1 MSRLPTTRN
10 ALDAETEGASAHP
23 IAIQVIERAMRL
35 LDALAAQ
42 PDPVTLK
49 ELSATTGLH
58 ASTAHRILNDLVV
71 GRYVER
77 VDNGL
82 YQLGM
87 RLLELGSLVKGRLNV
102 REAAISAMRSLHKL
116 TGQTIN
122 LSVQQGDEIVYI
134 DRAWSE
140 RSGMQVVRAIGGRAP
155 LHLTSTGK
163 LFLSTADARQVRAY
177 ALRTGLA
184 GHTRNSLT
192 DLDRLERELALVR
205 RHGYARDNEELELGV
220 RCIAAGIFDDT
231 GKLVAGLS
239 ISAPAERLQDD
250 WIKALVDTAASIWKR
265 WATSPPFPP
274 ASTVWAWP
282 QRLCARNPGP
292 ACKKR
297 KAPDGAF
304 LFACAARAH
313 GLGYCCSTPAFLNSS
328 PHCGTCC
335 LTLASRACGFASD
348 VSTVAPSCFMR
359 SWNLGSARPACRL
372 LTSLSTTGLGVPFG
386 THIPC
391 QMPTSKPL

>member
-1 MSRLPTTRN
+1 
-10 ALDAETEGASAHP
+10 LDAETEGASSHP

-42 PDPVTLK
+42 QDPVTLK

-163 LFLSTADARQVRAY
+163 LFLSTGDTRQVRAY

-250 WIKALVDTAASIWKR
+250 WIKALVDTAASISE
-265 WATSPPFPP
+265 ALGYEPSV
-274 ASTVWAWP
+274 STGF
-282 QRLCARNPGP
+282 N
-292 ACKKR
+292 
-297 KAPDGAF
+297 
-304 LFACAARAH
+304 
-313 GLGYCCSTPAFLNSS
+313 GLGMAAEAL
-328 PHCGTCC
+328 
-335 LTLASRACGFASD
+335 
-348 VSTVAPSCFMR
+348 
-359 SWNLGSARPACRL
+359 RP
-372 LTSLSTTGLGVPFG
+372 
-386 THIPC
+386 
-391 QMPTSKPL
+391 